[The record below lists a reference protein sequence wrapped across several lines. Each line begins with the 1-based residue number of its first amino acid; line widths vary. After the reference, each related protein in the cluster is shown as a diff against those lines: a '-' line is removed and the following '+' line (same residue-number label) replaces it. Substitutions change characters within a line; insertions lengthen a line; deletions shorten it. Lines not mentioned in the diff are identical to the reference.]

1 MLSGGEGG
9 PVASRHPDTPPLL
22 HRLRGVLEDVEERLS
37 EDQDGHLRDPLPQ
50 WVRWPGWHCTA
61 RRLGGLTAGV
71 GRPPSCPGHRAVEG
85 QDTRPQPSLGYLGD
99 SWGGGPYKG
108 SDSARGALP
117 HQNECLLLLRA
128 APLASPVSNA
138 WGGSVSRW
146 RNLPTAATVTPSGPE
161 VVGWGKRESVRI
173 DPPPDLVRSLEKA
186 RRGERLSL
194 RTTPSSPLPRPLRT
208 GLCWPAQATDPR
220 TNQQRVSG
228 PPPR

>member
-9 PVASRHPDTPPLL
+9 PVASRHPNTPPLL

-50 WVRWPGWHCTA
+50 WVRWPGWRCTA

-138 WGGSVSRW
+138 WGGFRQS
-146 RNLPTAATVTPSGPE
+146 LA
-161 VVGWGKRESVRI
+161 K
-173 DPPPDLVRSLEKA
+173 PPDRSHCDPKWPRGGGVGKA
-186 RRGERLSL
+186 GISKDW
-194 RTTPSSPLPRPLRT
+194 PPLPIWYVAWKRLGGGSSCP
-208 GLCWPAQATDPR
+208 
-220 TNQQRVSG
+220 
-228 PPPR
+228 